1 MVAKRR
7 YYKLMY
13 AYIVK
18 YQTSILL
25 GNERVFSNILV
36 VGYGRSFTLTR
47 KNQENPE
54 LVTENS
60 LEYD

>member
-1 MVAKRR
+1 
-7 YYKLMY
+7 MY